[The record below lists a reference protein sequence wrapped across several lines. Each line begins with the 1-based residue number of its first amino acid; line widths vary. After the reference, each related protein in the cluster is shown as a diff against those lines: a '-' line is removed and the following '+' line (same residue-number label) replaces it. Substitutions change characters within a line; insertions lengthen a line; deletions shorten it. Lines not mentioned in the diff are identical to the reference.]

1 MREADGRRRHL
12 VRSAWWASA
21 GPRQRAVLAAAL
33 MTVALLL
40 LLLGL
45 STFWPGAPQ
54 VKDAMGATAASGVA
68 AATEPAPS
76 GIEPGRGDGIRQL
89 MPSGIADAGAGA
101 GVGTGGAA
109 IASPGPAATATPAPP
124 ARPVLD
130 LCGVG
135 TVSIPPRAPGAPISY
150 ETLPAPLG
158 VHARAEAWPQVLAAL
173 ESAGS
178 ERGRAAALM
187 LRASGPLEA
196 EATPSVWQR
205 PQPDPTPQ
213 VRALAALARGTRDAV
228 VLRWAL
234 GLCERDSQR
243 AGREL
248 PECAALS
255 VRDLVRLEPDNAA
268 NWLRL
273 GASLTDV
280 RSAGQTPE
288 AQAEA
293 RAEADE
299 ALRRAAAAPRLSLW
313 DQRLSAAVE
322 SALPA
327 SLPGHVQLQLLI
339 TTIGI
344 DAATVDTAGFW
355 MLRQCPAG
363 LAQSDASNASNA
375 SNAGNASDAS
385 QASDPKRVTCSALA
399 QLAAERGDSLTTL
412 GLAESLGRRLG
423 APASLLAAA
432 REEQRSLLEVIVAMP
447 DPAQPLS
454 CDSLSQVRALVRGA
468 ATKGELATLRELR
481 AQRVQRDA
489 AVALPVR

>member
-1 MREADGRRRHL
+1 
-12 VRSAWWASA
+12 
-21 GPRQRAVLAAAL
+21 

-89 MPSGIADAGAGA
+89 MPSGIADAGAD
-101 GVGTGGAA
+101 AA
-109 IASPGPAATATPAPP
+109 AVVSSIASPGPAATATPAPP

-205 PQPDPTPQ
+205 PQPDHTPQ

-344 DAATVDTAGFW
+344 DAAMVDTAGFW

-363 LAQSDASNASNA
+363 LAQSDASNAS
-375 SNAGNASDAS
+375 DAS

-399 QLAAERGDSLTTL
+399 ELAAERGDSLTTL

-481 AQRVQRDA
+481 TQRVQRDA

>member
-12 VRSAWWASA
+12 VRPGWWASA
-21 GPRQRAVLAAAL
+21 APRQRAVLAAAL
-33 MTVALLL
+33 MAVALLL
-40 LLLGL
+40 SLLGL

-54 VKDAMGATAASGVA
+54 VKNAMSATAASGVA

-76 GIEPGRGDGIRQL
+76 GIDPGRGDGIRQL
-89 MPSGIADAGAGA
+89 MPSGIADAGAD
-101 GVGTGGAA
+101 AA
-109 IASPGPAATATPAPP
+109 AVVSSISSPGPAATARPAPP

-135 TVSIPPRAPGAPISY
+135 AVSIPPRAPGAPISY
-150 ETLPAPLG
+150 EALPAPLG

-213 VRALAALARGTRDAV
+213 VRALATLARGTRDAV

-243 AGREL
+243 AGSEL

-280 RSAGQTPE
+280 RGAGQTPE

-313 DQRLSAAVE
+313 DQRLTAAVE

-363 LAQSDASNASNA
+363 LAQSDAS
-375 SNAGNASDAS
+375 
-385 QASDPKRVTCSALA
+385 DPRRVTCTALA
-399 QLAAERGDSLTTL
+399 RLAAERGDSLTTL

-423 APASLLAAA
+423 APASMLATA
-432 REEQRSLLEVIVAMP
+432 REEQRSLLDVIVATP

-454 CDSLSQVRALVRGA
+454 CDSLNQVRALVRGA
-468 ATKGELATLRELR
+468 ATKGELTTLRELR